1 MDLLGCLLNISRHNQ
16 NNPTI
21 SRIIPRIPAIINTLI
36 WLESQQ
42 NLSEVLFDMLC
53 IT

>member
-1 MDLLGCLLNISRHNQ
+1 MDLFGCLLNISRQHQ
-16 NNPTI
+16 NNTTI
-21 SRIIPRIPAIINTLI
+21 SRIIPRIPDIINTLI